1 MGGARFELRL
11 LGGFDLVVDG
21 RPVPTSASSQRLLAF
36 LALRGSAVPRPY
48 VAGSLWPDATD
59 QRAAANLR
67 VAVWRTPA
75 AADGLISSERGAHPS
90 RRRRRRRPPARDAAA
105 EAVLHDGARSEPTV
119 GNSRTPARVTVEGS
133 EPGELDGGL
142 LGADLL
148 PGWSDEWVIPERE
161 RLRQLRLHAL
171 EARCWR
177 LVERGAS
184 ADAIDLGLTA
194 VAAEPLRESAQRC
207 LIGAHL
213 AEGNLGEAIR
223 VVRVVPF
230 SAVVG
235 AGAAPIAA
243 HGGADTGNRRH
254 LTGLS
259 AAHR

>member
-1 MGGARFELRL
+1 VGGARFGLQL
-11 LGGFDLVVDG
+11 LGGFELVVDG
-21 RPVPTSASSQRLLAF
+21 RTVPTSASSQRLLAF
-36 LALRGSAVPRPY
+36 LALRRAAVPRPY

-75 AADGLISSERGAHPS
+75 AADGLISTSAAHIRLAADVDVDH
-90 RRRRRRRPPARDAAA
+90 RRAIAAA
-105 EAVLHDGARSEPTV
+105 LAVLHDETPFEPAVDSGAM
-119 GNSRTPARVTVEGS
+119 ARITIAGS
-133 EPGELDGGL
+133 EAGGL
-142 LGADLL
+142 LDADLL
-148 PGWSDEWVIPERE
+148 PGWSDEWVVPERE

-223 VVRVVPF
+223 VYESFR
-230 SAVVG
+230 SRLW
-235 AGAAPIAA
+235 AALSLRPSPLMEELIPGT
-243 HGGADTGNRRH
+243 GGT
-254 LTGLS
+254 
-259 AAHR
+259 